1 MKKSFCTKK
10 IWGLKDY
17 SIDEIA
23 SHYVKAENTYGL
35 YSKSAPMIMPKIQ
48 LPNAPKSE
56 CDEPKAEKKTVVKRE
71 KLLAKK
77 YEFFI
82 HTIIKR
88 TLNNDNGIAYL
99 HSSVLQ
105 NVFGKDYK
113 KMLDNLYKM
122 GILHSDGYYSLD
134 EKTYG
139 YYFAPNVRF
148 TYTLR
153 LSSYLL
159 DYDAK
164 LNKCLLPYQT
174 KEEQDNKQRLEN
186 DYLYSRYNDSLKYLK
201 LQYVDEAVS
210 FVTSHIFPTD
220 KSNEYYVRVIDRYLD
235 GDFRI
240 TSIDD
245 NKRIYS
251 IATST
256 PRLLK
261 PFTNI
266 KYTLDVHN
274 SHPLLFNSILMSYYN
289 IPTSLMDRIYPIY
302 EKIYTF
308 NVESHNVRRFLRK
321 TLITNNIEEESIKS
335 IPTDVLYYIYLTSM
349 GLFWD
354 VTIPKEMVDE
364 KNLLRSDIK
373 VLMFREVFYSK
384 KLTARGKEYA
394 KIFAK
399 EFPNVY
405 TVVLD
410 SKRENR
416 TKLANDMMKIESDL
430 FGKILVGLYAKKFKV
445 ISIHDAIVVLDVK
458 QNEKCTEEV
467 VKQVMTD
474 VYRKYGLHPDIS
486 VDYYGKECMERLM
499 EQNRLLKDLI
509 ADYVLQLNGL
519 VQEGDEDATTILKKI
534 GNGDYDFYIDK
545 DGQLMLHPLHI

>member
-1 MKKSFCTKK
+1 MKKSLYTKK

-17 SIDEIA
+17 SIDDIV
-23 SHYVKAENTYGL
+23 SNYVKAENTYGL
-35 YSKSAPMIMPKIQ
+35 YSKSAPVIMPKIQ
-48 LPNAPKSE
+48 LPNAPMLV
-56 CDEPKAEKKTVVKRE
+56 CDEPKEEKKIVVKRE
-71 KLLAKK
+71 NLLAKK
-77 YEFFI
+77 YEFLI

-88 TLNNDNGIAYL
+88 VLNNDNGMAYL
-99 HSSVLQ
+99 HSTILQ
-105 NVFGKDYK
+105 NVYGKDYR
-113 KMLDNLYKM
+113 KMLDNLFKM

-148 TYTLR
+148 TYTLHPSTY
-153 LSSYLL
+153 LS
-159 DYDAK
+159 DYDEK

-201 LQYVDEAVS
+201 LQYVDEAVD
-210 FVTSHIFPTD
+210 FVTSHIFPSD
-220 KSNEYYVRVIDRYLD
+220 KSNDYYVRVIDRYMD

-261 PFTNI
+261 PFLNI
-266 KYTLDVHN
+266 RYSLDIHN
-274 SHPLLFNSILMSYYN
+274 SHPLLFNSILMSYYD
-289 IPTSLMDRIYPIY
+289 ISTSLMDRIYPIY
-302 EKIYTF
+302 EQIYTS

-321 TLITNNIEEESIKS
+321 TLITNNIEEENIKS
-335 IPTDVLYYIYLTSM
+335 IPIDVLYYMYLTSM

-399 EFPNVY
+399 DFPNVY

-416 TKLANDMMKIESDL
+416 TKLANDMMKIESEL
-430 FGKILVGLYAKKFKV
+430 FGKILVELYAKKFKV

-458 QNEKCTEEV
+458 QNEKCTERV

-486 VDYYGKECMERLM
+486 VDYYGKECMEKLM
-499 EQNRLLKDLI
+499 GQNRLLKDLI
-509 ADYVLQLNGL
+509 TDYVLQLKGL
-519 VQEGDEDATTILKKI
+519 AQEGDEDAISLLKKI
-534 GNGDYDFYIDK
+534 GKEMEIMI
-545 DGQLMLHPLHI
+545 LI